1 MRRFRRVVRRPGSQ
15 VFFRTLILPRILGIS
30 PLAKSPSGI
39 GYPVAGL
46 SLGGA
51 VPLSE
56 HEQRMLEQIE
66 RALYAEDPKF
76 AHAVRTT
83 NPQVHYKRR
92 IVKAVLGFV
101 LGVVALMT
109 GLVVKAMPI
118 SIVISVS
125 GFLLM
130 VGASVWSLSSWKRMN
145 GSGAEAEAAAASQQ
159 FAQQR
164 QRQQP

>member
-1 MRRFRRVVRRPGSQ
+1 M
-15 VFFRTLILPRILGIS
+15 
-30 PLAKSPSGI
+30 
-39 GYPVAGL
+39 
-46 SLGGA
+46 GGA

-56 HEQRMLEQIE
+56 QEQRMLEQIE

-76 AHAVRTT
+76 AHAVRST

-109 GLVVKAMPI
+109 GLVVNVMPI
-118 SIVISVS
+118 TIVISLS

-130 VGASVWSLSSWKRMN
+130 VVCAVWALSSIKRMN
-145 GSGAEAEAAAASQQ
+145 GSGTESEAAASQPSPSRPARTG
-159 FAQQR
+159 FMER
-164 QRQQP
+164 LEERWRRRSEGE